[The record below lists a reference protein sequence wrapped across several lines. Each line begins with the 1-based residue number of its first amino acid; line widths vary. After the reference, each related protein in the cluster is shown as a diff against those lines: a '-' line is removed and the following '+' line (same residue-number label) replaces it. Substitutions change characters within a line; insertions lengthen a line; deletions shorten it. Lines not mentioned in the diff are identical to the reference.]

1 MKNAQVK
8 EFNATVHVFDDAVLD
23 SVSLLLSSIGINNF
37 TYNNAQDFWMLTVN
51 TTSTNTLA
59 EF

>member
-1 MKNAQVK
+1 
-8 EFNATVHVFDDAVLD
+8 VLD

-59 EF
+59 AF